1 MRRGLLLFLGAIFVA
16 VAFGA
21 LAVAC
26 GGDGEE
32 ATPAGEGSPVPE
44 AATPS
49 GAATTVE
56 VSLSE
61 WAVEP
66 DAASVAAGEVTFVVR
81 NDGTVHHELAV
92 IKSDLD
98 PAALPMEGGKVDEGA
113 AGELIGRTE
122 TFSPGET
129 KTITFDLVP
138 GDYVLLCNL
147 LGHYEAG
154 MFTGFTVK

>member
-1 MRRGLLLFLGAIFVA
+1 MRRGLLLFLGAMFVA
-16 VAFGA
+16 VVFGA

-26 GGDGEE
+26 GGNGEE
-32 ATPAGEGSPVPE
+32 APPAGEGSPVPE
-44 AATPS
+44 TATPS

-66 DAASVAAGEVTFVVR
+66 DVA
-81 NDGTVHHELAV
+81 
-92 IKSDLD
+92 SDLD
-98 PAALPMEGGKVDEGA
+98 PAGLPVAGAKVDEGA

-122 TFSPGET
+122 TLSPGKT
-129 KTITFDLVP
+129 KTVTFDLVP

-147 LGHYEAG
+147 LGHYDAG

>member
-1 MRRGLLLFLGAIFVA
+1 MRRGLLLFLGAMFVA
-16 VAFGA
+16 VVFGA

-26 GGDGEE
+26 GGNGEE
-32 ATPAGEGSPVPE
+32 APPAGEGTAVPE

-49 GAATTVE
+49 GAATTVQ
-56 VSLSE
+56 VSLTE

-66 DAASVAAGEVTFVVR
+66 DVASVAAGEVTFVVH
-81 NDGTVHHELAV
+81 NDGTVHHELAI

-98 PAALPMEGGKVDEGA
+98 PAGLPVAGAKVDEGA

-122 TFSPGET
+122 TLSPGKT
-129 KTITFDLVP
+129 KTVTFDLVP
-138 GDYVLLCNL
+138 GNYVLLCNL
-147 LGHYEAG
+147 LGHYDAG

>member
-1 MRRGLLLFLGAIFVA
+1 MRRGLFLFLGAIIVA

-26 GGDGEE
+26 GGGGEE
-32 ATPAGEGSPVPE
+32 ATPVGEGSPVPE

-56 VSLSE
+56 VSLSA
-61 WAVEP
+61 WAVQP
-66 DAASVAAGEVTFVVR
+66 DVASVAAGEVTFVVH
-81 NDGTVHHELAV
+81 NDGSLHHELAV

-98 PAALPMEGGKVDEGA
+98 PAGLPVADGKVDEEA

-122 TFSPGET
+122 TLSAGGT
-129 KTITFDLVP
+129 QTVTFDLVP
-138 GDYVLLCNL
+138 GNYVLLCNL
-147 LGHYEAG
+147 LGHYDAG